1 MRQTI
6 CIIDDDLV
14 SQFATRYCIQQYQ
27 DDFEIITCTS
37 AEEGLVVCS
46 ELLENQKPLPDI
58 IFLDLVMEEMD
69 GWTFVDNLSQ
79 MAKNHHF
86 PKIYVLSAFVNAK
99 DRAIAREH
107 KLISGYFD
115 KPLSRNVLGKIFV
128 KDGNNV

>member
-27 DDFEIITCTS
+27 DDFEIMTCLS
-37 AEEGLVVCS
+37 AEEGLVLCS
-46 ELLENQKPLPDI
+46 EMLENQKRLPDV
-58 IFLDLVMEEMD
+58 IFLDLIMEEMD
-69 GWTFVDNLSQ
+69 GWDFVDNLSA
-79 MAKNHHF
+79 MATNHQF

-99 DRAIAREH
+99 DRAIAKEH

-115 KPLSRNVLGKIFV
+115 KPLSKNVLGKILI